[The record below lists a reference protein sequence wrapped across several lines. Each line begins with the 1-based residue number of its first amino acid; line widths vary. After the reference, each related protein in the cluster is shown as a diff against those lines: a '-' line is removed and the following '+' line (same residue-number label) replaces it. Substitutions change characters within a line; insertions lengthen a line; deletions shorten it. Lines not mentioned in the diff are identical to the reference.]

1 MTSTNSRP
9 LDAQHDLLTEI
20 VRVGPSTGTAAP
32 RAWLHTDAPTTL
44 LDGTWQVRFS
54 PSAREVPDDG
64 WVSGSADGQFG
75 ALQVPGHWARQPA
88 GQGIGQ
94 PWYTNVRLP
103 FPSEPPFVPDENVIG
118 DHLTTFTLDG
128 AYFPHSVLRFHGVES
143 AAVVWLN
150 GQQLGTIRGSRLMHE
165 FDISA
170 VAVDG
175 ENTLAVRVLQW
186 SANTY
191 AEDQDMWWLPGIFR
205 SVEVQA
211 RPIGG
216 IDDVFVHADY
226 DHTNG
231 QGTLSVEASYG
242 GQPIA
247 ARVTSDTLDLPADL
261 TTGTQI
267 SLPVEPWSAE
277 SPQRY
282 EIVVATDSETV
293 RLQIGFRTVE
303 IIDAQVLVNGSPL
316 LLRGM
321 NRHEFDPDHGRH
333 VTPERAREELLIM
346 KQHNVNAV
354 RTSHYPPAPWFCD
367 LTDELG
373 LWVMLENDLE
383 THSFY
388 AFHYSGD
395 PTSDPDWAEA
405 LTDRMERTVE
415 RDKNHPSI
423 VFWSLGNEAH
433 PGPNLD
439 AMAKWTRERDP
450 SRPIHFER
458 DQVAEHLDI
467 WSQMYVPVDEV
478 ERIGQ
483 FVEDPLDDETRQA
496 HRNKLPFVL
505 CEYGHA
511 LGTGPGGLSE
521 YQELFEKY
529 PRLLG
534 GFIWEW
540 IDHGFR
546 KTDGKGREFYA
557 YGGDFGE
564 PWHDGTFISDGS
576 VFPDLTPKPALI
588 DFKKVVEPIRMS
600 VEGST
605 LTVVNNYGHI
615 DTSGL
620 MFVWTGEDAD
630 GQILVEPVPAGSSA
644 TVELPPTVGEGLV
657 TVSAQLATDLPWA
670 PQGHEV
676 AWAQRVPAPGAVPL
690 VEVGTT
696 INEKLAYGPA
706 TFDSHGRLTTLF
718 GTSLS
723 GPALVLDRAA
733 TDNDL
738 VLGHAYVGKA
748 PADVIWAQ
756 QSLAHLKPRLLS
768 FTEEGDGSVVVTQR
782 WAGFTEGA
790 VVTESRWTADGDQLR
805 LDWKATPN
813 DKWGEYWA
821 RIGVEMVLDQAIKKV
836 DWAGR
841 GPGQAYPDCG
851 QAARHGSWS
860 STVDELQIPYL
871 RPQESGAR
879 TEVTD
884 LVLHKGFAVSGAPF
898 AFTVRPWSQDELES
912 AAHPSDLPSSK
923 RTHLIIDAAHHGVGS
938 AACGPGVLERHVLT
952 PREAAL
958 TLLFRKP

>member
-1 MTSTNSRP
+1 MTTTDSRP
-9 LDAQHDLLTEI
+9 LDTQHELRAEI
-20 VRVGPSTGTAAP
+20 ARVGPSTGTTAP
-32 RAWLHTDAPTTL
+32 RAWLHTDAPTVV

-54 PSAREVPDDG
+54 PSARQVPDDD
-64 WVSGSADGQFG
+64 WTTDSAAGEWG
-75 ALQVPGHWARQPA
+75 ELEVPGHWSRQP
-88 GQGIGQ
+88 GGTGK
-94 PWYTNVRLP
+94 PWYTNVRMP
-103 FPSEPPFVPDENVIG
+103 FPSEPPYVPDENVIG

-128 AYFPHSVLRFHGVES
+128 AYLPHAVLRFHGVES
-143 AAVVWLN
+143 AAIVWLN

-165 FDISA
+165 FDISG
-170 VAVDG
+170 VAVEG
-175 ENTLAVRVLQW
+175 ENVLAVRVLQW
-186 SANTY
+186 SANTW

-211 RPIGG
+211 RPVGG
-216 IDDVFVHADY
+216 IDDVFVHASY
-226 DHTNG
+226 DHTTG
-231 QGTLSVEASYG
+231 EGTLSVEATTAGES
-242 GQPIA
+242 IT
-247 ARVTSDTLDLPADL
+247 ARVTSDVLDLPDGF
-261 TTGTQI
+261 TTGNEVT
-267 SLPVEPWSAE
+267 LPVEPWSAE

-282 EIVVATDSETV
+282 EIVVATDAETV

-333 VTPERAREELLIM
+333 VSPERAREELLIM
-346 KQHNVNAV
+346 KQHNINAV

-373 LWVMLENDLE
+373 MWVMLENDLE
-383 THSFY
+383 THTFY
-388 AFHYSGD
+388 AFRYEGD
-395 PTSDPDWAEA
+395 PTSDPDWEEA
-405 LTDRMERTVE
+405 LLDRMQRTVE

-439 AMAKWTRERDP
+439 TMAKWTKQRDS
-450 SRPIHFER
+450 SRPLHFER
-458 DQVAEHLDI
+458 DQECEHLDL
-467 WSQMYVPVDEV
+467 WSQMYVPVEEM

-483 FVEDPLDDETRQA
+483 FSEDPLEDAALQE
-496 HRNKLPFVL
+496 HRATLPFVQ

-546 KTDGKGREFYA
+546 ETDEKGREFFA

-588 DFKKVVEPIRMS
+588 DFKKVVEPVRMS
-600 VEGST
+600 IDGST
-605 LTVVNNYGHI
+605 LTITNYYGHI

-620 MFVWTGEDAD
+620 KFVWSSPSGN
-630 GQILVEPVPAGSSA
+630 GQLAVEPVPAGS
-644 TVELPPTVGEGLV
+644 TVTIPLPDLVGEGLV
-657 TVSAQLATDLPWA
+657 TVSAQLGVDQPWA
-670 PQGHEV
+670 SAGHEV
-676 AWAQRVPAPGAVPL
+676 AWAQRVPAPDDVPTVSGAAVD
-690 VEVGTT
+690 
-696 INEKLAYGPA
+696 EKLAYGPA
-706 TFDSHGRLTTLF
+706 QFDAHGRLTSLF
-718 GTSLS
+718 GTAVE

-738 VLGHAYVGKA
+738 VKGHAYVGDA
-748 PADVIWAQ
+748 PADAIWAR
-756 QSLAHLKPRLLS
+756 QSLEHLKPRLLS
-768 FTEEGDGSVVVTQR
+768 FTAENDGSVVVTQR

-790 VVTESRWTADGDQLR
+790 VVTESRWTSDGDQLR

-813 DKWGEYWA
+813 DRWGDYWA
-821 RIGVEMVLDQAIKKV
+821 RIGVELVLDRVIKNV
-836 DWAGR
+836 EWTGR

-851 QAARHGSWS
+851 QAARHGTWS
-860 STVDELQIPYL
+860 ATVYELQVPYL

-879 TEVTD
+879 AEVTD
-884 LVLHKGFAVSGAPF
+884 LVLQKGFGVSGAPF
-898 AFTVRPWSQDELES
+898 AFTVRPWSQAELEA
-912 AAHPSDLPSSK
+912 AAHPSDLPETK
-923 RTHLIIDAAHHGVGS
+923 RTHLIIDAAQHGVGS
-938 AACGPGVLERHVLT
+938 AACGPGVLESYVLT
-952 PREAAL
+952 PRESTL
-958 TLLFRKP
+958 TLLFRKA